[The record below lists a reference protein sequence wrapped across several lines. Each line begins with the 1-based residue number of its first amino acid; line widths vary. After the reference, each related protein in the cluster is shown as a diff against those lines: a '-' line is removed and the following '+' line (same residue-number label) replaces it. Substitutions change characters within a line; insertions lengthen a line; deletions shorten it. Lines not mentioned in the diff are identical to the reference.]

1 MGSFRFF
8 WVRSR
13 IILGSYYWIYPVD
26 NGDTRYVLR
35 RQRLSSLCMPQQVDT
50 VRKTTKRMIRGMII
64 KSKNVRRLIIIGNIL
79 LLSIK

>member
-26 NGDTRYVLR
+26 NGDIRYVLR
-35 RQRLSSLCMPQQVDT
+35 GQRLSSLCMPEQADT